1 MTPSNSSAA
10 ASSPT
15 PASPTKR
22 RPHPSR
28 KRISVSSLVMY
39 RNGSVYSPAD
49 PLATAM
55 LIDGDTVAWIGQEAA
70 AAALIDE
77 RMTVVELDGALVA
90 PAFFDSHVHL
100 SELGA
105 SLEQVDLREA
115 RSTSELLGAVRAA
128 AVRAPGQPILGF
140 GWDETDWDTPVLPSV
155 NELADA
161 AAGADVYLARVD
173 VHSALVAGP
182 SAPDRPGSSTAHV
195 TGDLHRTIRHRA
207 TNYDDATRTRYLRSA
222 LEHYV
227 QHGYAGVA
235 EMAAPQISGRRDAEL
250 LEELV
255 ATDPASY
262 PLVRLYWAELATSVA
277 EAEAL
282 ARSFGAA
289 FAGLGGDL
297 NIDGSIGSRTAALR
311 AEYSDAPGNTG
322 ALMLTA
328 EQISAHV
335 VACTQAGVQA
345 GFHVIGDAG
354 ADAATA
360 GFRLAAAE
368 VGAEALQRLGHRLE
382 HVEMVDDDV
391 VATLLEAGVT
401 VSLQPAFDAK
411 WGGPGG
417 LYASRLGTER
427 TQRMNE
433 VGRFLAAGIPVCLG
447 SDAPV
452 TEVDPWGSVK
462 ACLNLSTDSAR
473 ISARAAFLA
482 HTRSGYRAAGV
493 DIPFGGQLVPGGEA
507 TFAVWS
513 ASELM
518 VQTPDSRVASWSTD
532 ARAGTPLL
540 PVMENEF
547 PRCLRTVRAGRVLY
561 AEDASVVA

>member
-1 MTPSNSSAA
+1 M
-10 ASSPT
+10 
-15 PASPTKR
+15 
-22 RPHPSR
+22 
-28 KRISVSSLVMY
+28 SSLVMY

-77 RMTVVELDGALVA
+77 RMTVVNLDGALVA

-100 SELGA
+100 TELGA
-105 SLEQVDLREA
+105 SLEQVDLRDA
-115 RSTSELLGAVRAA
+115 RSTSEVLSAVRAA
-128 AVRAPGQPILGF
+128 GVRAPGQPIVGF
-140 GWDETDWDTPVLPSV
+140 GWDETEWDTPVLPSV
-155 NELADA
+155 DELADA

-173 VHSALVAGP
+173 VHSALVAGT
-182 SAPDRPGSSTAHV
+182 SAPVRPGNSSAHV
-195 TGDLHRTIRHRA
+195 TGDLHRAIRQRA
-207 TNYDDATRTRYLRSA
+207 TDYDDTTRRRYLRAA
-222 LEHYV
+222 LEHYA

-235 EMAAPQISGRRDAEL
+235 EMAAPQISGRRDSEL

-282 ARSFGAA
+282 ARSFGPT

-297 NIDGSIGSRTAALR
+297 NIDGSLGSRTAALR

-322 ALMLTA
+322 TLTLTA

-335 VACTQAGVQA
+335 VACTKAGVQA

-354 ADAATA
+354 ADAAAA
-360 GFRLAAAE
+360 GFRRAADE

-391 VATLLEAGVT
+391 IATLLEAGVT

-411 WGGPGG
+411 WGGPEG
-417 LYASRLGTER
+417 LYASRLGPER

-462 ACLNLSTDSAR
+462 ACLNLSTESAR

-547 PRCLRTVRAGRVLY
+547 PRCLRTVRAGRVLF
-561 AEDASVVA
+561 AEDATVVA

>member
-1 MTPSNSSAA
+1 
-10 ASSPT
+10 
-15 PASPTKR
+15 
-22 RPHPSR
+22 
-28 KRISVSSLVMY
+28 MY

-55 LIDGDTVAWIGQEAA
+55 LTDGGTIAWVGQEAA

-77 RMTVVELDGALVA
+77 RMTVVDLDGALVA

-100 SELGA
+100 TELGA
-105 SLEQVDLREA
+105 SLEQVDLRDA
-115 RSTSELLGAVRAA
+115 HSASEVLA
-128 AVRAPGQPILGF
+128 AVRIAAERAPGEPVVGF
-140 GWDETDWDTPVLPSV
+140 GWDETGWSTPELPTAG
-155 NELADA
+155 ELADA
-161 AAGADVYLARVD
+161 AAGSDVYLARID
-173 VHSALVAGP
+173 VHSALAAGP
-182 SAPDRPGSSTAHV
+182 SVPARPGSSSAHV
-195 TGDLHRTIRHRA
+195 TGEEHRA
-207 TNYDDATRTRYLRSA
+207 IRRRATDYDDATRRRYLQSA
-222 LEHYV
+222 LEHYARR
-227 QHGYAGVA
+227 GYAGVA

-255 ATDPASY
+255 ASDPAAY
-262 PLVRLYWAELATSVA
+262 PLVRLYWAELAATA
-277 EAEAL
+277 TEAEAL
-282 ARSFGAA
+282 ARGFGPN

-311 AEYSDAPGNTG
+311 ADYSDAPGESGT
-322 ALMLTA
+322 LMLA
-328 EQISAHV
+328 PEQIAAHV
-335 VACTQAGVQA
+335 VACTGAGVQA

-354 ADAATA
+354 ADAAAA
-360 GFRLAAAE
+360 GFRRAAAE
-368 VGAEALQRLGHRLE
+368 VGASTMQRLGHRLE

-391 VATLLEAGVT
+391 VAALLETGAS
-401 VSLQPAFDAK
+401 VSMQPSFDAA

-417 LYASRLGTER
+417 LYESRLGTGR
-427 TQRMNE
+427 AHRMNE

-452 TEVDPWGSVK
+452 TGVDPWGSVK
-462 ACLNLSTDSAR
+462 ACLNLSTESSR

-547 PRCLRTVRAGRVLY
+547 PRCLRTVRAGRVLF
-561 AEDASVVA
+561 AEDASVAA